1 MRIVCGLAFASLALS
16 SAASTTVAAQTPPQ
30 PQTASSTLR
39 LTADEA
45 VKMALDHNT
54 DLNADR
60 LDPQISDT
68 RVAAAAGAF
77 RPALNSG
84 VNRNNQL
91 QPPSSFLIPTPTRT
105 DAVTSSAGVSQ
116 RLPWFGTTYS
126 ASWNAVHTDSNS
138 FLTSYNPLVT
148 SGLSLAFSQPLVRDL
163 SIDAARTQLKS
174 TQINRDIA
182 DTRLRESLVHT
193 TASVKSAYWNLV
205 SAIANVDARTSALNL
220 AQELV
225 RVNKAKVDVGQSPP
239 LDLVSAQAEV
249 ASDEEQLIVAQTAVK
264 QAEDRLR
271 VLIFDPTDR
280 ASWNVAIV
288 PIDSPPV
295 ATITP
300 DIDAAVTR
308 ALADR
313 ADLARAKKDIAS
325 AQLSEKYAGNQK
337 LPDVRFN
344 LNYAASGLGG
354 TQVLR
359 DTSAGFPG
367 IVVGP
372 GTITSFST
380 VLNQLFSSNYPT
392 WTAGVSVTYPL
403 GGGSEEA
410 NYARAKIERQQ
421 AAERLKSSEGRAIQQ
436 VRDAA
441 WKIDMNAKRIATTR
455 ASREL
460 AEQRLD
466 SEQKRFEVGLS
477 TSFFVIQAQRDLA
490 QAKANEL
497 GAVLAYDLALVD
509 FEALQEAG
517 PAGQSNSGGAPPQQQ
532 TPVVSASGASAAAAT
547 APAAQRSITGIPGF

>member
-1 MRIVCGLAFASLALS
+1 MRIVFGLALASLTL
-16 SAASTTVAAQTPPQ
+16 SAASAAAQAPAQPP
-30 PQTASSTLR
+30 PAISALR
-39 LTADEA
+39 LTVDEA

-68 RVAAAAGAF
+68 RVAAAAGVF

-84 VNRNNQL
+84 LNRNNQL

-126 ASWNAVHTDSNS
+126 ASWSAVHTDSNS
-138 FLTSYNPLVT
+138 FLTSYNPLLT
-148 SGLSLAFSQPLVRDL
+148 SGLSLSFSQPLVRDL

-174 TQINRDIA
+174 SQINRDVA

-193 TASVKSAYWNLV
+193 TAAVKSTYWNLV

-220 AQELV
+220 ARELV

-249 ASDEEQLIVAQTAVK
+249 ASDEEQLIIAQTAVK
-264 QAEDRLR
+264 QTEDRLR

-288 PIDSPPV
+288 PIDSPPI

-313 ADLARAKKDIAS
+313 ADLARAKKDIAN
-325 AQLSEKYAGNQK
+325 AALSEKYAANQK

-344 LNYAASGLGG
+344 LNYVASGLGG

-367 IVVGP
+367 LVVGP
-372 GTITSFST
+372 GTITSFGT
-380 VLNQLFSSNYPT
+380 VLNQLFGSNYPT

-403 GGGSEEA
+403 GQTSEEA
-410 NYARAKIERQQ
+410 NHARAKIERQQ
-421 AAERLKSSEGRAIQQ
+421 AGERLKSSEGRAIQQ

-517 PAGQSNSGGAPPQQQ
+517 PAGQSNGGAQPQQQ
-532 TPVVSASGASAAAAT
+532 PTVAASAGAGAAAAVA
-547 APAAQRSITGIPGF
+547 APAAARAVTGIPGF